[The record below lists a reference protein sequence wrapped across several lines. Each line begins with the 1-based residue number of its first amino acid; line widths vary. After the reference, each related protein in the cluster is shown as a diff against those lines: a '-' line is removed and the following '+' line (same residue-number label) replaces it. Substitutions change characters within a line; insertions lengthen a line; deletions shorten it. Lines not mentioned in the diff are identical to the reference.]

1 MCRFLVY
8 VSAAGARPMLLGD
21 VLTKPTHSLV
31 MQAFSGGSTPGFS
44 AANNAVFNAD
54 GCGVAWWSLDGK
66 RVFMFKTTSPAWSD
80 KNLADIAA
88 FVESHVIIGHVRAA
102 SRGSVVSFENTHPF
116 RYGRLAFVHN
126 GHIEGFGPLRRVFST
141 RLSEEAFSAVKGL
154 TDSEHAFALLLT
166 RLRDCGRAEPFAP
179 AELVAA
185 MRATIAD
192 ILALLDEAGVVSGFT
207 SLNLAISDGET
218 VIVTRFCDRWPA
230 IPPPSL
236 YFAFP
241 TSAEL
246 ALEFGGGGGGEAA
259 PSDGSASAAP
269 SKAAAPAAVAAQEE
283 GPVGGAS
290 DAYGGVD
297 VALQRRDA
305 RWLRDEAFLAASRA
319 TARERTLLVASEPAT
334 AGAHVKWLTL
344 PANAMLSYSRSGGGV
359 PELTRLDSLLP
370 AAGTGA
376 GAMPSAASVE
386 GGAVGIVGC

>member
-54 GCGVAWWSLDGK
+54 GCGVAWWSLDGR
-66 RVFMFKTTSPAWSD
+66 RVFLFKTTSPAWSD

-102 SRGSVVSFENTHPF
+102 SRGSVVSFDNTHPF

-126 GHIEGFGPLRRVFST
+126 GHIENFGPLRRVFSA
-141 RLSEEAFSAVKGL
+141 RLSEEAFLAVKGL

-166 RLRDCGRAEPFAP
+166 RLRDSGRAEPFAP
-179 AELVAA
+179 AELVSA

-192 ILALLDEAGVVSGFT
+192 ILALLDEAGVASGFT
-207 SLNLAISDGET
+207 SLNFCLSDGET

-241 TSAEL
+241 TWAEL
-246 ALEFGGGGGGEAA
+246 ALEFGGGGGGGEVA

-269 SKAAAPAAVAAQEE
+269 ATAAAPAAVAQE
-283 GPVGGAS
+283 VGAVVGAS

-305 RWLRDEAFLAASRA
+305 RWLRDEPYLPASRA

-344 PANAMLSYSRSGGGV
+344 PANAMLSYTRSGGGV
-359 PELTRLDSLLP
+359 PELTPLDSLLP
-370 AAGTGA
+370 AAAGA
-376 GAMPSAASVE
+376 GAGAVPSAAS
-386 GGAVGIVGC
+386 GASGDAGC